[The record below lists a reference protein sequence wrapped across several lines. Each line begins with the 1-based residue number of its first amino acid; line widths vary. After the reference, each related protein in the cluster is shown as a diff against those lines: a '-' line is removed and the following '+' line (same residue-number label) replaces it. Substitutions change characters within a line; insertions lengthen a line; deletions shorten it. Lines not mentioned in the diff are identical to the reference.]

1 MYYDFFGFR
10 EPPFS
15 IAPDPRYLYL
25 SERHKE
31 ALAHLMYGVQG
42 QGGFVVIT
50 GEVGTGKTTVSR
62 CFIENV
68 PGHVDIALILNPR
81 LSAREL
87 LAAFCDELGVAYA
100 DNATIKYLID
110 GINQQLLDAH
120 ARGRHQ
126 VLMID
131 EAQNL
136 SAEVLEQ
143 LRLLTNLE
151 TAEKK
156 LLQIVLLGQPELK
169 GILDRPELRQLNQ
182 RVTARYHLESLE
194 KDELPAYLHYRL
206 GVAGVKMELF
216 SPGTTR
222 LLYRKSHGIPRLI
235 NLISDRALLGAY
247 SEGVQHI
254 EPRHI
259 RAAAREVGGLATEPR
274 SGPVSP
280 VLRLVTAAAVL
291 AALAIAAWAVLDQR
305 QGGAGP
311 GLASETET
319 VTEGALA
326 DEAVAAG
333 DDLDGDDG
341 SPAGGGSEAEQEP
354 VVSGTVE
361 RADAPATGA
370 DEPELASFRYQE
382 HTMTTAEAYDGL
394 FQLWGYDWDRSG
406 YPFACDYADAA
417 GLRCLHRQGSRRSME
432 DINRPAVLE
441 LRGPQG
447 ERGYVT
453 LLKLRG
459 DIATVATADGT
470 FNVSFDELED
480 YWYGQF
486 SVLWQLPPYMAW
498 EGDPSELPSQNREG
512 VWLSAR
518 MMQLVGLHASDNSEI
533 DRVSR
538 MIRNEQVRW
547 YQKVKGLEQDG
558 VVGAMTLIQMSNDLD
573 AGVPRLVP
581 GNGTLAAPVE
591 SSQAAREGAG

>member
-68 PGHVDIALILNPR
+68 PEHVDIALILNPR

-87 LAAFCDELGVAYA
+87 LAAFCDELGVSYR
-100 DNATIKYLID
+100 DNATIKQLID
-110 GINQQLLDAH
+110 RINQHLLEAH

-169 GILDRPELRQLNQ
+169 DILDRPELRQLNQ
-182 RVTARYHLESLE
+182 RVTARYHLDALE

-206 GVAGVKMELF
+206 SVAGVKVELF
-216 SPGTTR
+216 TGSTIN
-222 LLYRKSHGIPRLI
+222 LLYRKSQGIPRLI

-259 RAAAREVGGLATEPR
+259 RAAAKEVGGLA
-274 SGPVSP
+274 S
-280 VLRLVTAAAVL
+280 
-291 AALAIAAWAVLDQR
+291 D
-305 QGGAGP
+305 
-311 GLASETET
+311 
-319 VTEGALA
+319 
-326 DEAVAAG
+326 
-333 DDLDGDDG
+333 
-341 SPAGGGSEAEQEP
+341 
-354 VVSGTVE
+354 
-361 RADAPATGA
+361 PATGA
-370 DEPELASFRYQE
+370 VSPGLRWLTTAAVVGALVVTGWAVLERKQGPVPETAVAAEVVTAAPAESASGDLADPDGPVVAGMIDREPDQPAGTDSQPATVFSIAE
-382 HTMTTAEAYDGL
+382 HGLTAAEAYDSL
-394 FQLWGYDWDRSG
+394 FEVWGYDWDRTA

-432 DINRPAVLE
+432 EINRPAVLD
-441 LRGPQG
+441 LRGPGG
-447 ERGYVT
+447 ERGHVT
-453 LLKLRG
+453 LLRLQG
-459 DIATVATADGT
+459 DQATIATAQGRLE
-470 FNVSFDELED
+470 VSFRDLQD
-480 YWYGQF
+480 YWFGQF

-498 EGDPSELPSQNREG
+498 GGDPAELPSRNREG

-518 MMQLVGLHASDNSEI
+518 MMQLVGLHAADSEEI

-538 MIRNEQVRW
+538 LIRDEQVRW
-547 YQKVKGLEQDG
+547 YQNVKGLEPDG

-573 AGVPRLVP
+573 TGVPRLNPGSSAVTMP
-581 GNGTLAAPVE
+581 VETGGAAGNG
-591 SSQAAREGAG
+591 AG

>member
-50 GEVGTGKTTVSR
+50 GEVGTGKTTISR

-87 LAAFCDELGVAYA
+87 LASFCDELGIAYPE
-100 DNATIKYLID
+100 NATIKLLID
-110 GINQQLLDAH
+110 RINHHLLEAH

-169 GILDRPELRQLNQ
+169 DILERPELRQLNQ
-182 RVTARYHLESLE
+182 RVTARYHLDALE
-194 KDELPAYLHYRL
+194 RGELPAYLHYRL
-206 GVAGVKMELF
+206 GVAGVKVELF
-216 SPGTTR
+216 SPATIR

-254 EPRHI
+254 EPRHV
-259 RAAAREVGGLATEPR
+259 RAAAKEVGSTPAGQR
-274 SGPVSP
+274 GPTVSP
-280 VLRLVTAAAVL
+280 VLRLVTVVAVV
-291 AALAIAAWAVLDQR
+291 AALAIAAWALTEGRGDSASTPLADAGEAHPQGSVEPPGKSETSSGDGNNDEVSAEPAGDNVITGAVQR
-305 QGGAGP
+305 Q
-311 GLASETET
+311 EE
-319 VTEGALA
+319 
-326 DEAVAAG
+326 
-333 DDLDGDDG
+333 
-341 SPAGGGSEAEQEP
+341 PAP
-354 VVSGTVE
+354 
-361 RADAPATGA
+361 DTG
-370 DEPELASFRYQE
+370 EPELDAFGLE
-382 HTMTTAEAYDGL
+382 DHGLTTADAYAGL
-394 FQLWGYDWDRSG
+394 FRLWGYDWDRSR
-406 YPFACDYADAA
+406 YPFACDYAEAA
-417 GLRCLHRQGSRRSME
+417 GLRCLHRQGSRRSLE

-441 LRGPQG
+441 LKGPEG
-447 ERGYVT
+447 ETHHVT
-453 LLKLRG
+453 LVQLDG
-459 DIATVATADGT
+459 DVATIGT
-470 FNVSFDELED
+470 GEGQVQVSFAELEKF
-480 YWYGQF
+480 WYGRF
-486 SVLWQLPPYMAW
+486 SVLWQVPPYMAW
-498 EGDPSELPSQNREG
+498 DGDPAELPRSDREG

-518 MMQLVGLHASDNSEI
+518 MMQLAGLHASDSDEI
-533 DRVSR
+533 ERVSR
-538 MIRNEQVRW
+538 MIRDEQVRW
-547 YQKVKGLEQDG
+547 YQKEKGLKQDG
-558 VVGAMTLIQMSNDLD
+558 VVGAMTLIHMSNDLD

-581 GNGTLAAPVE
+581 GSHTIVSPVE
-591 SSQAAREGAG
+591 AGQSARPRSG